1 MAEAGG
7 VMASQPGEAPRGRP
21 QDRPWNPPSRGID
34 QALRD
39 GQRLRFEVPPDRADP
54 AEERLHRKQRLAA
67 TFRLFAR
74 YNLSSGIAGH
84 VTVRDPELT
93 DHFWVNPQGVNF
105 CHIRVSDLLLVDDGG
120 RVVEGGGALNE
131 AAYAIHAA
139 IHRAH
144 PGVNAAA
151 HTHSFYGKAWS
162 TTGRL
167 LDPISQDACMFHDD
181 HGLFDD
187 YGGVVLDQTEGDRI
201 AAALRGRKALI
212 LQNHGLLTAGR
223 SIEATAFWYLAL
235 ERAAHGQIVAEA
247 LGKPRIIPAEVAAQ
261 TARMVGSEAVAWMC
275 FQPEWDMLVQQ
286 EPDFL
291 L

>member
-1 MAEAGG
+1 MNSLSKLA
-7 VMASQPGEAPRGRP
+7 VMDHAP
-21 QDRPWNPPSRGID
+21 PPIRGID
-34 QALRD
+34 KALRD
-39 GQRLRFEVPPDRADP
+39 GQRLRFEVPPERSDV

-74 YNLSSGIAGH
+74 NKLSSGIAGH

-93 DHFWVNPQGVNF
+93 DHFWVNPQGVHF
-105 CHIRVSDLLLVDDGG
+105 GHIRVSDLLLVDDVG
-120 RVVEGGGALNE
+120 RVVEGSGALNE

-144 PGVNAAA
+144 PSVNAAA
-151 HTHSFYGKAWS
+151 HTHSFYGKAWA

-167 LDPISQDACMFHDD
+167 LDPISQDACMFHGD

-187 YGGVVLDQTEGDRI
+187 YSGVVLDQSEGDRI
-201 AAALRGRKALI
+201 AAALGNYKALI

-223 SIEATAFWYLAL
+223 SIEATAFWYLSL
-235 ERAAHGQIVAEA
+235 ERATHAQIVAES
-247 LGKPRIIPAEVAAQ
+247 LGTPRLIPAEVAAQ

-275 FQPEWDMLVQQ
+275 FQSEWDVLVSE

-291 L
+291 Q